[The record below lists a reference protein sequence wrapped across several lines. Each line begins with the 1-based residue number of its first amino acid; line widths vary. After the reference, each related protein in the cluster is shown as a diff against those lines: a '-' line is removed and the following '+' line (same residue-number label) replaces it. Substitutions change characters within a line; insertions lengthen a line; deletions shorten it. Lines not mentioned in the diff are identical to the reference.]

1 MRNNGPQT
9 PKLLTLMFV
18 ICISLCACS
27 TKPVEDV
34 GIAAGVFDGT
44 DAPVQGMV
52 DTLEGSAGDEGPT
65 PDTSDSADD
74 SGLTP
79 DTTDFVDAGS
89 DYTACFASVPIY
101 GGEPYAV
108 VNNNVP
114 FIDGFDAAIPLGAYE
129 YYSELDDL
137 GRPQKAY
144 ACLCT
149 ETMPADGEERGE
161 IGMIKPA
168 GWHTV
173 KYPDVIEGLY
183 LYNRCHLIGWQLG
196 AENANELNLM
206 TGTRYLN
213 VTGMLPFENQVADY
227 IHETGNHVYYRITP
241 DYVDD
246 ELIARGLL
254 MEAKSVEDDDCVF
267 CVYCYNVQPGIV
279 IDYATGD
286 SWLDDGYVVAS
297 EPATTEPTAEP
308 TETVT
313 PEPDAATAAT
323 ESATCTY
330 VCNTNTMKCHKSDCR
345 YVDDIK
351 DKNRLDIDAT
361 PAELQSL
368 GYEPCKVCNPW

>member
-1 MRNNGPQT
+1 MRNNGSQT

-18 ICISLCACS
+18 MCISLCACS

-52 DTLEGSAGDEGPT
+52 YTLEGSAGDEGPT

-89 DYTACFASVPIY
+89 DYTACFANVPAY
-101 GGEPYAV
+101 SGEPYMTA
-108 VNNNVP
+108 NGNVP
-114 FIDGFDAAIPLGAYE
+114 FIDGFDTEIPLEAYE

-137 GRPQKAY
+137 GRPQAAY

-246 ELIARGLL
+246 ELLARGLL
-254 MEAKSVEDDDCVF
+254 MEAKSVEDDGCTF

-279 IDYATGD
+279 IDYVTGD
-286 SWLDDGYVVAS
+286 SWLDDVYVVAS
-297 EPATTEPTAEP
+297 EP
-308 TETVT
+308 
-313 PEPDAATAAT
+313 DAATATTEAAT
-323 ESATCTY
+323 HSY
-330 VCNTNTMKCHKSDCR
+330 VCNTNTMKCHEPDCR